1 MLSAPIGAAAWLQV
15 WVNASLEPVLLY
27 VVCPCPRCQC
37 RAASHV
43 LQAARVQ
50 GLCPVLLLSAA
61 PTDASLVLCQCQ
73 SHPESLCQLP
83 HASHCCPRGR
93 CSRPPARSAAIL
105 LLLQSPVPGCPLPA
119 VPQQT
124 PCTSIR
130 SGRAAACHSAGRRSG
145 DLAEVA
151 EAARGRDAVGTRRG
165 RGEGLGA
172 RGRAGSSSPV
182 LQGDGLMLSSQDKCV
197 EQGWAARSNLLCV
210 PCHQAYRVPV
220 TKSWLQGLGPVPA
233 REREG

>member
-37 RAASHV
+37 RAASRV
-43 LQAARVQ
+43 LQAAWVQ

-61 PTDASLVLCQCQ
+61 PRDASLVLCRCQ

-130 SGRAAACHSAGRRSG
+130 SGRAAACRSAAGGAGTWQKSLRLR
-145 DLAEVA
+145 
-151 EAARGRDAVGTRRG
+151 EAGTRWGHGGDVG
-165 RGEGLGA
+165 RAWGHGAELGA
-172 RGRAGSSSPV
+172 AP
-182 LQGDGLMLSSQDKCV
+182 LSC
-197 EQGWAARSNLLCV
+197 
-210 PCHQAYRVPV
+210 
-220 TKSWLQGLGPVPA
+220 
-233 REREG
+233 REIG

>member
-37 RAASHV
+37 RAASRV
-43 LQAARVQ
+43 LQAAWVQ

-61 PTDASLVLCQCQ
+61 PRDASLVLCRCQ
-73 SHPESLCQLP
+73 SHPKSLCQLP

-93 CSRPPARSAAIL
+93 CSHPPARSAAIL